1 MNLRKIKQV
10 IAFYSLF
17 LLVFVGANFN
27 LDTKDTSFN
36 FEDIPDR
43 EIYDPKR
50 FLLFNLNGEHI
61 LYSNKDHVVK
71 QNKFKLIPF
80 TLLFA
85 GGTYAFVKKALMLS
99 ASEKFITDVIK

>member
-1 MNLRKIKQV
+1 MSV
-10 IAFYSLF
+10 
-17 LLVFVGANFN
+17 NFI

-61 LYSNKDHVVK
+61 LFSNKGHVIK
-71 QNKFKLIPF
+71 QNRIKLIFF
-80 TLLFA
+80 TLLLA
-85 GGTYAFVKKALMLS
+85 GGSYAFVKKALMLS